1 MKTFNKTNID
11 PIVYRGQTYCVDIAI
26 SAKLKHPGG
35 SITKVEAALKETGLK
50 AIQVNCM
57 HPNLVGKTDLHGKP
71 YTPNVWI
78 FTNRKK

>member
-1 MKTFNKTNID
+1 MKQFNKTNID
-11 PIVYRGQTYCVDIAI
+11 PITYRGVVYSCDILI
-26 SAKLKHPGG
+26 SAKLKTPGG
-35 SITKVEAALKETGLK
+35 NIEKAQSALKKEGLK

-57 HPNLVGKTDLHGKP
+57 HPNLKGKTDLHGQP